1 MLLIR
6 ISSGLRLGVALF
18 LALAL
23 LTSLSAAPA
32 AAKERPSDDQYE
44 KRDNDNDNNNNNH
57 HKKNNNNNRHK
68 NNGGGGGGGGGAL
81 EISQE
86 SEQDAESG
94 DLNQS
99 FNVSQTGD
107 NSNQCVG
114 IQGVGNTGD
123 AQNLFDLTQVNA
135 EADDVDAEEV
145 GSTIDE
151 SPANT
156 TTCDQQVNQAAS
168 AAADP
173 PPFCTWWVD
182 QYGADVCRWSAD
194 GTDWIVDSSGSWR
207 IYAPYA
213 GWRTAASELATGAL
227 GTAGGLTTLGV
238 LATLGLAGTG
248 LVIRRTRRD

>member
-6 ISSGLRLGVALF
+6 ISSSLRLGVALF
-18 LALAL
+18 LAFAL

-44 KRDNDNDNNNNNH
+44 KRDNDNDNDNNNH

-68 NNGGGGGGGGGAL
+68 NNGGGGGGGAF

-135 EADDVDAEEV
+135 EADDVDAEDV

-173 PPFCTWWVD
+173 PPFCTWWVG
-182 QYGADVCRWSAD
+182 QYGVDVCRWSAD
-194 GTDWIVDSSGSWR
+194 GTDWIVDSAGSWR

-227 GTAGGLTTLGV
+227 GTAGGLTTIGV

-248 LVIRRTRRD
+248 LVIRRTRND